1 MIWVLEQEPLIGFP
15 PLFTLHVDN
24 LWWAKPYGRCLVVRW
39 PDGADACKKVC
50 AYAGLAELGKVRFG
64 SLADIAT
71 GSPKVRFKLNVPV
84 SAKNLLEPPQR

>member
-1 MIWVLEQEPLIGFP
+1 VIWVLEQEPLIGFP

-50 AYAGLAELGKVRFG
+50 AYAGLAELGKVRYG
-64 SLADIAT
+64 SVADLNP
-71 GSPKVRFKLNVPV
+71 SWCDVRFVPE
-84 SAKNLLEPPQR
+84 ADKRDQ